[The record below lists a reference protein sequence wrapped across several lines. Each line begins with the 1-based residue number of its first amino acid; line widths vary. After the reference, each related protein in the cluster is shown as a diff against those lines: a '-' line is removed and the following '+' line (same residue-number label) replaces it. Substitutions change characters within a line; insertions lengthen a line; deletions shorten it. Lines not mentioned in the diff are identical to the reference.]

1 MGSSLPPSSS
11 SSQYLSLYPSILNI
25 PPEEDWVPSSDGI
38 GDDIHNNHPFVY
50 PQGDYGSERHIVP
63 IDSDS
68 ARESNDTNHSPST
81 NYVKDFMQQVSNQ
94 QTPHMVNAYNGTIG
108 TMESSGSSSKAETPK
123 SRNEDDTCTMNPTP
137 PPPPPHMPGAHP
149 GVAVGYPMLYP
160 LYNMEMKN
168 LNLRRGKWTEEEEA
182 YTNKIIEA
190 FNEGTLV
197 LPGME
202 GVTLR
207 AFLANKLLLVERFS
221 LKPNIIL

>member
-1 MGSSLPPSSS
+1 MEQNPPEGGDVLRNEMGSSLPPSSS

-94 QTPHMVNAYNGTIG
+94 QTPHMVNAYNGTVG

-137 PPPPPHMPGAHP
+137 HC
-149 GVAVGYPMLYP
+149 AVLAVQVLGSSTIRIDVHRCLM
-160 LYNMEMKN
+160 
-168 LNLRRGKWTEEEEA
+168 T
-182 YTNKIIEA
+182 IIIA
-190 FNEGTLV
+190 V
-197 LPGME
+197 S
-202 GVTLR
+202 VT
-207 AFLANKLLLVERFS
+207 
-221 LKPNIIL
+221 